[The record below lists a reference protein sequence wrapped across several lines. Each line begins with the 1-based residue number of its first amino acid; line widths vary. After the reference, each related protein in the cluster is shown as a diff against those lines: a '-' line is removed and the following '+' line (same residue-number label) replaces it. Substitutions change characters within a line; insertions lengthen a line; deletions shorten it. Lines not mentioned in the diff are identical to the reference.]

1 MKKVIIM
8 GIVTVSLLL
17 NNCQMKL
24 PEESDLPSWS
34 VTLEVPLLEKAITLD
49 ELLDDSL
56 IVSIPY
62 GTSGDSIYAY
72 EDEVE
77 IEKVEVGDQ
86 LNIGDIEQSFTQS
99 VDDVTV
105 DGSTK
110 HYSSQLEEVGVD
122 PVGENVSSELGKI
135 SLNNTDSESTDPIL
149 LTDII
154 DLSGVLEGE
163 TAIISSETSFPTIYR
178 EITFDNFSNAEFTSG
193 ELVIN
198 IVNNLVIEL
207 GAPVT
212 IRLLDADSSV
222 IYGSDGD
229 SAKAEW
235 TAGIQSDNSAMEII
249 SLTGKTLPGTV
260 ILKIT
265 GVVCGSGPQDIVNN
279 ETTRNSSFVV
289 QVQAN
294 DLEVSSAKA
303 IIPEQTVDTTGVI
316 TLVESD
322 NKVQTAKI
330 KEGTLAINITNNL
343 PIDANLDLT
352 ISSIDVSED
361 VGKQAFHKIIPL
373 MANQSS
379 NNAYSLTD
387 NLLVMD
393 VNDQKVEYSYQI
405 ITIDTDPNKVLV
417 SETDGVIV
425 DISLYGGNPGE
436 EITFSAFEGKV
447 CQDPIIEEGEIDVTS
462 GSKITSATVS
472 SGSMTILIRNNVN
485 LTEIGIPHIT
495 LNIPEFRDPSGNSIH
510 EVRDLYPEPNT
521 TIVSIDLI
529 GYTLL
534 PNTVDVSVDSFTQ
547 NITYNTE
554 VIIPSDEI
562 ASYNLLGAIDVDIDV
577 SDLTFSSVTGFF
589 NQDAIV
595 EENTIE
601 IDDET
606 KIEEAMISSGDLV
619 LTVIN
624 NVGAIATVNFTV
636 NEIVKKTDNTPF
648 QYTINL
654 GSGTE
659 PVVHTIPLRSY
670 KIQLPIGDLSMN
682 QEINYTSIV
691 NLPSDEAMTLTFG
704 NEINVKVQ
712 LKDLAFSRVT
722 GYIDTVIVD
731 IDSIEQDID
740 ALPEELE
747 GINLTNVDIILD
759 FDTNIGV
766 PVELNLMLVSFND
779 KGDTSRSKIHQNITS
794 NPRVI
799 IPNAADLINIKPR
812 KIIAYGSASVGGTGT
827 VSTDQYVGGTMY
839 ITVPM
844 EMEILENAEINI
856 NPKLVQEDIPEEL
869 ESIKLYSKMDNKFEF
884 GGDLEV
890 LAAKDTVYFEEGSVI
905 SPDTLAI
912 FHLLP
917 DSFFTDVI
925 YLDESKFLLFQD
937 SLYIKAKVKL
947 LGLRDENDNIIPSRL
962 LKSDS
967 LAIQLYGSIKG
978 LIDLKGNDN

>member
-1 MKKVIIM
+1 MKKVLIISVM
-8 GIVTVSLLL
+8 TTLLL
-17 NNCQMKL
+17 NYCQMKM

-34 VTLEVPLLEKAITLD
+34 VTLEIPLLEKTITLD

-56 IVSIPY
+56 IVGIPY

-77 IEKVEVGDQ
+77 IEKVEVGKQ

-135 SLNNTDSESTDPIL
+135 SLNNTDSDSTDPIL
-149 LTDII
+149 LIDII
-154 DLSGVLEGE
+154 DLSGVSEGE
-163 TAIISSETSFPTIYR
+163 TATISKETSFPTIYR
-178 EITFDNFSNAEFTSG
+178 EITFNNFSNAEFTSG

-235 TAGIQSDNSAMEII
+235 TPGIQPSYSAREKIP
-249 SLTGKTLPGTV
+249 LTGKTLPGTV
-260 ILKIT
+260 IIKIT
-265 GVVCGSGPQDIVNN
+265 GVVCGSGPQDIENK
-279 ETTRNSSFVV
+279 ETTINSSFVV
-289 QVQAN
+289 HVQAN
-294 DLEVSSAKA
+294 DLEVSSAEA

-316 TLVESD
+316 SLAESD
-322 NKVQTAKI
+322 NKVQIAKI

-343 PIDANLDLT
+343 PIDANLNLT

-361 VGKQAFHKIIPL
+361 VGIQAFHKIIPL

-405 ITIDTDPNKVLV
+405 ITIDTDPNRVLV
-417 SETDGVIV
+417 SETDGVVV

-447 CQDPIIEEGEIDVTS
+447 SQDPIIEEGEINVTS
-462 GSKITSATVS
+462 GSKITSANVS
-472 SGSMTILIRNNVN
+472 SGSMTIRIRNNVN
-485 LTEIGIPHIT
+485 LTDIGIPHLT
-495 LNIPEFRDPSGNSIH
+495 FNIPEFLDPSGSPIH
-510 EVRDLYPEPNT
+510 EVRNIEPVET
-521 TIVSIDLI
+521 QITIVLDD
-529 GYTLL
+529 YTLV
-534 PNTVDVSVDSFTQ
+534 PNTVYVTSDSFTQ
-547 NITYNTE
+547 NITYSTE
-554 VIIPSDEI
+554 VTIPSNEI
-562 ASYNLLGAIDVDIDV
+562 ASYNLLDSIIVNIV
-577 SDLTFSSVTGFF
+577 VTELSFKEVTGYFS
-589 NQDAIV
+589 QDAIV
-595 EENTIE
+595 EDDVIE
-601 IDDET
+601 LEEET
-606 KIEEAMISSGDLV
+606 KVEYAKINNGELV
-619 LTVIN
+619 LSIENNIGVIAEINFSIDEFTKNDIALNQSLMLTADTEPIDTVISLK
-624 NVGAIATVNFTV
+624 GY
-636 NEIVKKTDNTPF
+636 D
-648 QYTINL
+648 INL
-654 GSGTE
+654 
-659 PVVHTIPLRSY
+659 PLDDQ
-670 KIQLPIGDLSMN
+670 KIHYHS
-682 QEINYTSIV
+682 TVS
-691 NLPSDEAMTLTFG
+691 LPSDEAMTLTFG
-704 NEINVKVQ
+704 NEINVEVQ

-731 IDSIEQDID
+731 IDSVEQ
-740 ALPEELE
+740 
-747 GINLTNVDIILD
+747 V
-759 FDTNIGV
+759 
-766 PVELNLMLVSFND
+766 
-779 KGDTSRSKIHQNITS
+779 
-794 NPRVI
+794 
-799 IPNAADLINIKPR
+799 IPNAADLINIKPK

-856 NPKLVQEDIPEEL
+856 SPNLVKEDIPNEL

-890 LAAKDTVYFEEGSVI
+890 LAAKDTVYFEDGSAI

-917 DSFFTDVI
+917 DSSFTDVM
-925 YLDESKFLLFQD
+925 YLGESKFLLFQD
-937 SLYIKAKVKL
+937 SLYVKAKVKL
-947 LGLRDENDNIIPSRL
+947 LGLRDENGNIIPSQL

-967 LAIQLYGSIKG
+967 LFIQLYGSIKG
-978 LIDLKGNDN
+978 LIDLKENDN

>member
-1 MKKVIIM
+1 MKM
-8 GIVTVSLLL
+8 
-17 NNCQMKL
+17 

-34 VTLEVPLLEKAITLD
+34 VTLEIPLLEKTITLD

-56 IVSIPY
+56 IVGIPY

-77 IEKVEVGDQ
+77 IEKVEVGKQ

-135 SLNNTDSESTDPIL
+135 SLNNTDSDSTDPIL
-149 LTDII
+149 LIDII
-154 DLSGVLEGE
+154 DLSGVSEGE
-163 TAIISSETSFPTIYR
+163 TATISKETSFPTIYR
-178 EITFDNFSNAEFTSG
+178 EITFNNFSNAEFTSG

-235 TAGIQSDNSAMEII
+235 TPGIQPSYSAREKIP
-249 SLTGKTLPGTV
+249 LTGKTLPGTV
-260 ILKIT
+260 IIKIT
-265 GVVCGSGPQDIVNN
+265 GVVCGSGPQDIENK
-279 ETTRNSSFVV
+279 ETTINSSFVV
-289 QVQAN
+289 HVQAN
-294 DLEVSSAKA
+294 DLEVSSAEA

-316 TLVESD
+316 SLAESD
-322 NKVQTAKI
+322 NKVQIAKI

-343 PIDANLDLT
+343 PIDANLNLT

-361 VGKQAFHKIIPL
+361 VGIQAFHKIIPL

-405 ITIDTDPNKVLV
+405 ITIDTDPNRVLV
-417 SETDGVIV
+417 SETDGVVV

-447 CQDPIIEEGEIDVTS
+447 SQDPIIEEGEINVTS
-462 GSKITSATVS
+462 GSKITSANVS
-472 SGSMTILIRNNVN
+472 SGSMTIRIRNNVN
-485 LTEIGIPHIT
+485 LTDIGIPHLT
-495 LNIPEFRDPSGNSIH
+495 FNIPEFLDPSGSPIH
-510 EVRDLYPEPNT
+510 EVRNIEPVET
-521 TIVSIDLI
+521 QITIVLDD
-529 GYTLL
+529 YTLV
-534 PNTVDVSVDSFTQ
+534 PNTVYVTSDSFTQ
-547 NITYNTE
+547 NITYSTE
-554 VIIPSDEI
+554 VTIPSNEI
-562 ASYNLLGAIDVDIDV
+562 ASYNLLDSIIVNIV
-577 SDLTFSSVTGFF
+577 VTELSFKEVTGYFS
-589 NQDAIV
+589 QDAIV
-595 EENTIE
+595 EDDVIE
-601 IDDET
+601 LEEET
-606 KIEEAMISSGDLV
+606 KVEYAKINNGELV
-619 LTVIN
+619 LSIENNIGVIAEINFSIDEFTKNDIALNQSLMLTADTEPIDTVISLK
-624 NVGAIATVNFTV
+624 GY
-636 NEIVKKTDNTPF
+636 D
-648 QYTINL
+648 INL
-654 GSGTE
+654 
-659 PVVHTIPLRSY
+659 PLDDQ
-670 KIQLPIGDLSMN
+670 KIHYHS
-682 QEINYTSIV
+682 TVS
-691 NLPSDEAMTLTFG
+691 LPSDEAMTLTFG
-704 NEINVKVQ
+704 NEINVEVQ

-731 IDSIEQDID
+731 IDSVEQEID

-766 PVELNLMLVSFND
+766 PVELNLMLISFND
-779 KGDTSRSKIHQNITS
+779 KGDTSSSEVHQNIIS
-794 NPRVI
+794 NPRVV
-799 IPNAADLINIKPR
+799 IPNAADLINIKPK

-856 NPKLVQEDIPEEL
+856 SPNLVKEDIPNEL

-890 LAAKDTVYFEEGSVI
+890 LAAKDTVYFEDGSAI

-917 DSFFTDVI
+917 DSSFTDVM
-925 YLDESKFLLFQD
+925 YLGESKFLLFQD
-937 SLYIKAKVKL
+937 SLYVKAKVKL
-947 LGLRDENDNIIPSRL
+947 LGLRDENGNIIPSQL

-967 LAIQLYGSIKG
+967 LFIQLYGSIKG
-978 LIDLKGNDN
+978 LIDLKENDN